1 MALFSRKP
9 KSHSP
14 VSTRSI
20 QRGISTTFSALESYQ
35 PLCPQKRLY
44 ELMREAVPVIDAS
57 IGKIIRLVGSFQ
69 VECDDKEAGRA
80 LSGFLEHVPLCAHR
94 FGIDAFLSSYLNS
107 LLTYGN
113 AVGEIVYTADGR
125 YPAALLNHP
134 VDSIVF
140 FHKDNPLDTVMC
152 SVTQEGYVPVPYP
165 QRILFS
171 ALGAANSHEG
181 GKSLLSGL
189 EFVCATLL
197 KIYQSIGSNF
207 ERVGNARF
215 AVTYHPP
222 EQGLDPLSSKAI
234 SEEIAREW
242 TAAMQ
247 ATKNGQIRD
256 FVAVG
261 DVDIKVIG
269 ADNQLPD
276 TQIPVRQM
284 LEQIVAKLGIPP
296 FLLGLNWSTTE
307 RMSTQQAD
315 ILTSEL
321 ESYRRLLTPIL
332 ARICRS
338 FLLSHGYPD
347 EFSILWDTINL
358 QDEVER
364 AKAKLY
370 TAQAYS
376 LNANTKPP
384 TPDGGDFLSNASER
398 R

>member
-1 MALFSRKP
+1 MPLFSKKP
-9 KSHSP
+9 RHASPAGVKSTSRP
-14 VSTRSI
+14 ITSTF
-20 QRGISTTFSALESYQ
+20 GAFETYQ

-44 ELMREAVPVIDAS
+44 ELMREAVPLIDAS
-57 IGKIIRLVGSFQ
+57 IGKIIRLVGSFRVQ
-69 VECDDKEAGRA
+69 CENQEAGRA
-80 LSGFLEHVPLCAHR
+80 LSDFLAHVPLSAHR
-94 FGIDAFLSSYLNS
+94 FGIDVFLSGYLDS

-113 AVGEIVYTADGR
+113 AVGEILYTADGR
-125 YPAALLNHP
+125 YPVALLNHP

-140 FHKDNPLDTVMC
+140 LYKDNPLESVMC
-152 SVTQEGYVPVPYP
+152 SVTQKGYIPVPYP
-165 QRILFS
+165 QRVLFS
-171 ALGAANSHEG
+171 ALGAVDPCER

-189 EFVCATLL
+189 EFVCGTLL
-197 KIYQSIGSNF
+197 KIYQCIGSNF

-222 EQGLDPLSSKAI
+222 AEGLDAISSKAV

-242 TAAMQ
+242 SAAMQ

-261 DVDIKVIG
+261 DVDVKVIG

-276 TQIPVRQM
+276 TEVPVRQI
-284 LEQIVAKLGIPP
+284 LEQIIAKLGIPP

-321 ESYRRLLTPIL
+321 ESYRRILTPIL
-332 ARICRS
+332 VKICRS

-347 EFSILWDTINL
+347 DFSILWDTINL

-370 TAQAYS
+370 TAQAYK
-376 LNANTKPP
+376 LDPKTQKP
-384 TPDGGDFLSNASER
+384 TLDGGDFSSNV
-398 R
+398 